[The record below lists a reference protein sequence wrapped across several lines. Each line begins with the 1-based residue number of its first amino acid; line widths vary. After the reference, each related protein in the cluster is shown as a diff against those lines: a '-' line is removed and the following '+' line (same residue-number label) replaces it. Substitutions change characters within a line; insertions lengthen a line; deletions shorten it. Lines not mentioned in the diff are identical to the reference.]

1 MPKEINKMRNKLKW
15 RKEMFDFKYVEPN
28 ATIIA
33 FEKKKE
39 EERQFILKQKD
50 DLWNRYF
57 GFDGTCLE
65 HDILQCRECRVPATG
80 RCYSSLEE

>member
-1 MPKEINKMRNKLKW
+1 MPKEVIKMKDKLKW
-15 RKEMFDFKYVEPN
+15 KKETWDFKYLEPN
-28 ATIIA
+28 AATIA

-39 EERQFILKQKD
+39 EERQLVLKQKD
-50 DLWNRYF
+50 ELWNRYF

-65 HDILQCRECRVPATG
+65 HDILGCRECFVPATG

>member
-1 MPKEINKMRNKLKW
+1 MKDKFKWKKEIW
-15 RKEMFDFKYVEPN
+15 DFKHTQPN
-28 ATIIA
+28 DLK
-33 FEKKKE
+33 KKKE
-39 EERQFILKQKD
+39 EEERQLLQKQKD

-65 HDILQCRECRVPATG
+65 HDILGCRECRVPATG